1 MYRRRL
7 IIVTV
12 SQRLESFLSFYDE
25 AQRRYKEAYENVNK
39 CDKLTQDLLHKL
51 ELDELSTGEK
61 NKVATQL
68 KYCRKDR
75 RYWKD
80 QVEELEPFI
89 SLFTPGKDNMTA
101 SGHVKTINL
110 IRESLG
116 KVRKQEAYHADR
128 TYKPKIIIENS

>member
-1 MYRRRL
+1 M
-7 IIVTV
+7 
-12 SQRLESFLSFYDE
+12 
-25 AQRRYKEAYENVNK
+25 
-39 CDKLTQDLLHKL
+39 TQDLLHKL

-61 NKVATQL
+61 NKIATQL

-80 QVEELEPFI
+80 IVEELEPFI
-89 SLFTPGKDNMTA
+89 DVFNPTKTNNA
-101 SGHVKTINL
+101 SVHVKTINL

-128 TYKPKIIIENS
+128 KYKPRILTGNLI

>member
-1 MYRRRL
+1 MYRRRS

-12 SQRLESFLSFYDE
+12 SRRLEDFLSFYDE
-25 AQRRYKEAYENVNK
+25 AQRRYKEAYDSVNQ

-51 ELDELSTGEK
+51 ELDDLTTSEK
-61 NKVATQL
+61 NRIATQL

-80 QVEELEPFI
+80 IVEELEPFI
-89 SLFTPGKDNMTA
+89 DIFTPGKNNTT

-116 KVRKQEAYHADR
+116 KVRKQEAYHSDR
-128 TYKPKIIIENS
+128 RYKPRIILSES

>member
-1 MYRRRL
+1 M
-7 IIVTV
+7 IKV
-12 SQRLESFLSFYDE
+12 SSNLESFLSFYDD
-25 AQRRYKEAYENVNK
+25 AQKRYKEAYDNVNK

-51 ELDELSTGEK
+51 ELDELTTSER

-80 QVEELEPFI
+80 IVEELEPFI
-89 SLFTPGKDNMTA
+89 QLFMVGKDNLA
-101 SGHVKTINL
+101 AGHVKTINL

-116 KVRKQEAYHADR
+116 KVRKKEAYHADR
-128 TYKPKIIIENS
+128 TYKPRIIIGENS